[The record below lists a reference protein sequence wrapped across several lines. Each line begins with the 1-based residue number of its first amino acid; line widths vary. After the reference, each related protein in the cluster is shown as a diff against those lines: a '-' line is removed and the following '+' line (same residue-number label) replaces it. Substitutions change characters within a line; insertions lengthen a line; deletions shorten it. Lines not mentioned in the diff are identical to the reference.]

1 MDVVAMHHH
10 LVVVHGI
17 LEHATLIKIVPPVVQ
32 HVVDDLLLLVQAH
45 SLLLLLLH
53 HLVLVHDAVLH
64 VSIHLLHVGLVHQL
78 LLLPLPLLHPTVA
91 VHSAEQSVPVVCHLL
106 VLWVM
111 CHDGVGEGRVSLWLG
126 FALANGAKGKDSR
139 VRSSSEKS
147 TIRPDYW
154 AISIVSI
161 SVGG

>member
-17 LEHATLIKIVPPVVQ
+17 LEHATLLKVVPPVVQ

-64 VSIHLLHVGLVHQL
+64 VSIHLPHAGLVHQL
-78 LLLPLPLLHPTVA
+78 LLSLPLLHPTVA

-111 CHDGVGEGRVSLWLG
+111 CHDGVGEGRVSLRLG
-126 FALANGAKGKDSR
+126 FALANGVEGKD
-139 VRSSSEKS
+139 
-147 TIRPDYW
+147 RP
-154 AISIVSI
+154 
-161 SVGG
+161 

>member
-1 MDVVAMHHH
+1 MQHKISLVTPY

-45 SLLLLLLH
+45 SLLLLH

-78 LLLPLPLLHPTVA
+78 LLSLPLLHPTVA
-91 VHSAEQSVPVVCHLL
+91 VHSAEQSVPVEIQLICLL
-106 VLWVM
+106 
-111 CHDGVGEGRVSLWLG
+111 
-126 FALANGAKGKDSR
+126 
-139 VRSSSEKS
+139 
-147 TIRPDYW
+147 
-154 AISIVSI
+154 ISFQ
-161 SVGG
+161 